1 MFKTYIIWS
10 NKNNEHSLKYQ
21 ISTTFG
27 CEDSDYKIRA
37 LGNDIQRHLL
47 VVKLTM
53 HLGGWGNWCYAHQY
67 DTNPRKGRKTGR
79 ART

>member
-1 MFKTYIIWS
+1 MNIVWNIKDLR
-10 NKNNEHSLKYQ
+10 HSVA
-21 ISTTFG
+21 
-27 CEDSDYKIRA
+27 KIVIA

-47 VVKLTM
+47 VIQLTIGTM
-53 HLGGWGNWCYAHQY
+53 YLGGWGNWCYAHQY